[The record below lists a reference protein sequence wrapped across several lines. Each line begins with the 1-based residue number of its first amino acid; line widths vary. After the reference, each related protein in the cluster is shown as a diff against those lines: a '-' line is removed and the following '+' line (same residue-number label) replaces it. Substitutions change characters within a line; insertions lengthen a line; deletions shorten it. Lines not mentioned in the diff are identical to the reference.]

1 MVICL
6 SCFLA
11 EFANE
16 EELDASVPLQVSE
29 DMVEDDVSS
38 RYSYYNR
45 KLIYFL

>member
-6 SCFLA
+6 SCPLA
-11 EFANE
+11 VFVNE

-38 RYSYYNR
+38 RYNYYNW
-45 KLIYFL
+45 KLIYL